1 MLMTNSIIYC
11 VVMTQSS
18 KITQNIGDII
28 TLFFSALLFSHIYM
42 LAKVSLPSTSP
53 RYSPTS
59 HIPLPLSPL
68 PNPLSFTDLQKIGA
82 AQTHQPNTAYKV
94 RIRPGTYHHI
104 KAGQGDPVRQKGSK
118 K

>member
-1 MLMTNSIIYC
+1 MLMRNSIIYC

-42 LAKVSLPSTSP
+42 LAKFSPPSTSP
-53 RYSPTS
+53 RFSPTP
-59 HIPLPLSPL
+59 HVPLPLSP
-68 PNPLSFTDLQKIGA
+68 PQIHCPLTVLQKIGA